1 MRRPYAGVAV
11 LSAAAAVFSLA
22 GCGSSTSPAQ
32 TSFTSLNT
40 GEQASFE
47 ADAVM
52 EVEANIF
59 SFTSSDPY
67 RGFGFARVAR
77 RRASGLTQILAG
89 KVTQRPR
96 FQTVGCQ
103 PTISGDTTDA
113 DGDGIPDNATST
125 FGCDTTFTG
134 GSQSQSGTMSFADP
148 TPMTADAEYNSSFNL
163 TVAANS
169 SSIGD
174 ASFSLKGQN
183 AVTQSPGT
191 LSEAGNSAYD
201 IKITNAPNEQDASLT
216 LATNNNA
223 TYTYTG
229 SDPTAFGV
237 LRDGSFNLTGNWS
250 YDVSSSPLTTN
261 LSFSVSTP
269 GGLSIKSSCPNNDG
283 HIDSGEIDITFS
295 DGTLVKAQY
304 SGCPAAPSY
313 TIS

>member
-1 MRRPYAGVAV
+1 M
-11 LSAAAAVFSLA
+11 
-22 GCGSSTSPAQ
+22 
-32 TSFTSLNT
+32 
-40 GEQASFE
+40 
-47 ADAVM
+47 
-52 EVEANIF
+52 
-59 SFTSSDPY
+59 
-67 RGFGFARVAR
+67 
-77 RRASGLTQILAG
+77 
-89 KVTQRPR
+89 
-96 FQTVGCQ
+96 
-103 PTISGDTTDA
+103 
-113 DGDGIPDNATST
+113 
-125 FGCDTTFTG
+125 
-134 GSQSQSGTMSFADP
+134 
-148 TPMTADAEYNSSFNL
+148 
-163 TVAANS
+163 
-169 SSIGD
+169 
-174 ASFSLKGQN
+174 
-183 AVTQSPGT
+183 TQSPGT